1 MRVSR
6 KGGRRWTQR
15 REGTA
20 PAGLGAW
27 IGAFCLGVS
36 ISVSSKHIRQESSW
50 SNLGAGLL
58 LRLLLPGLAHVSVPL
73 VRSLPSSGL
82 CSFLWRGTQSEKWFM
97 GRCKWWESSQIIFIF
112 KKKKERKK
120 RIQQNSWPAGKRPN
134 LSNHLKFIYICTQ
147 TLRIIYT
154 FWSSNSTF
162 KNLFQGNNHKYIKW
176 LAIGLSII
184 VALYNSENQGLPARP
199 ATGDCRNYIGPS
211 SGIHGRLSKC
221 CCRSVFL
228 VMVKCSQYD
237 IKWKKIRPQNKAIPT
252 LKKSIF
258 ILWLLKNGKMLVIFV
273 PELYVIIFF
282 CSFIEYLSFL
292 K

>member
-1 MRVSR
+1 M
-6 KGGRRWTQR
+6 
-15 REGTA
+15 
-20 PAGLGAW
+20 
-27 IGAFCLGVS
+27 CLCP
-36 ISVSSKHIRQESSW
+36 W
-50 SNLGAGLL
+50 SDPCL
-58 LRLLLPGLAHVSVPL
+58 LRGSALSSGEE
-73 VRSLPSSGL
+73 RSLKNDS
-82 CSFLWRGTQSEKWFM
+82 
-97 GRCKWWESSQIIFIF
+97 WEDVSDGSPLKLYLYL
-112 KKKKERKK
+112 KKRKKEKK

-237 IKWKKIRPQNKAIPT
+237 IK
-252 LKKSIF
+252 
-258 ILWLLKNGKMLVIFV
+258 
-273 PELYVIIFF
+273 
-282 CSFIEYLSFL
+282 
-292 K
+292 